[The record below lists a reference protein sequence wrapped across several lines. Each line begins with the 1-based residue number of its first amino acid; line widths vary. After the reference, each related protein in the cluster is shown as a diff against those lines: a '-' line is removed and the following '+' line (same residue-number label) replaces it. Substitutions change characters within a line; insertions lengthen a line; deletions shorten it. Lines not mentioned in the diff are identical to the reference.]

1 MKETRIIGLLINDRV
16 KEAGLVQTILSK
28 NSHLIKSRLGFHEVS
43 EDICSRS
50 GVIILQLT
58 GDVWQWEVLE
68 NELSSIAG
76 IEIQKMSFIL

>member
-16 KEAGLVQTILSK
+16 KESGLVQEILSK
-28 NSHLIKSRLGFHEVS
+28 YASIIKSRLGFHEVS
-43 EDICSRS
+43 EDVCSRS

-58 GDVWQWEVLE
+58 GDVWQWEVFE